1 MKFSIKDFFGKCD
14 QIRKKLHVLCNVAN
28 TFEFNISKG
37 HFSGMSFIWKYSSK
51 LKISIH
57 LFIHLFIH
65 ECAKFCGSRTIMGLV
80 NLVPSCLRGS
90 KIHSRGYFVGPKF
103 FLVGI
108 LWVRIFFVWVFRG
121 FKIFF
126 SLVFHGSRFFSRGHF
141 VVTRE
146 RKWGIETS
154 KCHTPQPIN
163 ME

>member
-1 MKFSIKDFFGKCD
+1 MWPNPQKTPCFMQCSWY
-14 QIRKKLHVLCNVAN
+14 IRIQYFKGPLLRHVIYLKIQ
-28 TFEFNISKG
+28 F
-37 HFSGMSFIWKYSSK
+37 SK